1 MREKRNV
8 ILLTAVLFLMM
19 VLGGCRGNELDEKPE
34 NESQEQSDLESSTD
48 MTNEATELRAV
59 VFRNRVDEIELVDEE
74 RFKNELHSTYQVED
88 DADILYAFEVC
99 ESDRFDETYPEDYP
113 VQGEEEDDE
122 SFDERR
128 AKYCREMIVEALK
141 KEGFVILSASPG
153 ERLVFAGT
161 MDKLRYH
168 FTETH
173 NLDGWRLCVVSAIRP
188 DMDEILAKAGWN
200 DNTDRE
206 EWFAK
211 HIDTIL
217 PLLGTEEK
225 QITLEVPVIQ

>member
-1 MREKRNV
+1 MREKKKV
-8 ILLTAVLFLMM
+8 ILLTAVLLLML
-19 VLGGCRGNELDEKPE
+19 VLGGCRGSEVDEKLE
-34 NESQEQSDLESSTD
+34 NGSQEQSDLESSTD
-48 MTNEATELRAV
+48 MTEEAAELRAV
-59 VFRNRVDEIELVDEE
+59 VFRNRVDEIDLVDEE
-74 RFKNELHSTYQVED
+74 RFENELHSTYQVED

-113 VQGEEEDDE
+113 VQGEDEDDE

-128 AKYCREMIVEALK
+128 AKYCRKMIVEALK
-141 KEGFVILSASPG
+141 KEGFVILSASSG

-168 FTETH
+168 FTETS

-188 DMDEILAKAGWN
+188 DMDEILAKTGWN
-200 DNTDRE
+200 RTLDRE
-206 EWFAK
+206 IWFKK
-211 HIDTIL
+211 HIDTIM
-217 PLLGTEEK
+217 PLLGTEEE